1 MIPNTVHHAVSLT
14 DQLLLERS
22 RERAAR
28 ARVEQVLASRAWQL
42 EERQPPIAWNTAR
55 KRQPRLVAM
64 PGYDL
69 PAHVVPTMTLA
80 QQVERLLAPTTEQKA
95 AAAKDRE
102 QIALEKVA
110 TAYEAAAT
118 PAGRS
123 AESRSEEGQPLMAPA
138 ASALESALEAQQ
150 TGPDWDDR
158 ERTYHAA
165 HDIWCQLGTL
175 ADRWPRRARRS
186 ERGEWERSGMITETL
201 DAICYGFERR
211 WARADVDYNRAR
223 REYEDLERAQKGGEI
238 DAVQLKQAEERA
250 IERHEQLDFFWQLF
264 SAARSAY
271 ELLVGAGWN
280 TSKRLNEQHS
290 TALGLA
296 NARLMPKI
304 YVPVHPDAT
313 QRVIVMGGGADASDA
328 LAAALGRL
336 VAKYPALTLYTG
348 DRTVGIEAQV
358 ARFAVGAKCQ
368 AIQLPLDPKDE
379 RAAPFRRNERLIELA
394 RPHGIVLAGP
404 RTHGPTDALADLA
417 RARKIPLWDLRQP
430 VPAAA
435 AAPAEAPPVRV

>member
-1 MIPNTVHHAVSLT
+1 MIPTTVHHAVSLT
-14 DQLLLERS
+14 DQLLLERA

-28 ARVEQVLASRAWQL
+28 ARVEQVLYERAWLL
-42 EERQPPIAWNTAR
+42 EERQPAAAWNPAKT
-55 KRQPRLVAM
+55 RQPRKIAA

-69 PAHVVPTMTLA
+69 PAHAVPVMTLV
-80 QQVERLLAPTTEQKA
+80 QQVERLLAPTPEQKA
-95 AAAKDRE
+95 AAARSRA
-102 QIALEKVA
+102 QIALEAAAV
-110 TAYEAAAT
+110 AYEAAAA

-138 ASALESALEAQQ
+138 ASALESALDAEQ
-150 TGPDWDDR
+150 TGPDWDDG

-186 ERGEWERSGMITETL
+186 ESGAWERSGMVTETL

-238 DAVQLKQAEERA
+238 DAAQVKQAEERA

-313 QRVIVMGGGADASDA
+313 QRVIVMGGGADASNA
-328 LAAALGRL
+328 LAAGL
-336 VAKYPALTLYTG
+336 AKLKAKHPALTLYTG

-358 ARFAVGAKCQ
+358 ARFAVSAQCQ
-368 AIQLPLDPKDE
+368 AIQLSLDPKDE
-379 RAAPFRRNERLIELA
+379 RAAPFRRNERLLALA
-394 RPHGIVLAGP
+394 RPHGVIVAGP
-404 RTHGPTDALADLA
+404 AKHGPTAALAELA
-417 RARKIPLWDLRQP
+417 ATQGIRVWDLRDLD
-430 VPAAA
+430 PAAA
-435 AAPAEAPPVRV
+435 AAAAKAPPVTA